1 MLLVTIEG
9 VKTTVDLAQIPQFH
23 SFIRRTSSNNPFI
36 ERIESQ
42 TVNLT
47 RSNVTK
53 SLLEVI
59 LRRHSSS
66 FKTPGH
72 YQKTVNSIKSK
83 DKEKLKHN
91 REEHYKVSRLRS
103 MYNCQSGVMPRVRN
117 LCILCIEF
125 SIITPIKPL
134 SHSIQC

>member
-1 MLLVTIEG
+1 MLLVTIEA

-47 RSNVTK
+47 RPHVTK

-59 LRRHSSS
+59 LRKHSSS
-66 FKTPGH
+66 FKTPEH
-72 YQKTVNSIKSK
+72 CQKTVNSIKLR

-91 REEHYKVSRLRS
+91 REEHYKES
-103 MYNCQSGVMPRVRN
+103 QAVRIN
-117 LCILCIEF
+117 
-125 SIITPIKPL
+125 T
-134 SHSIQC
+134 HSAFA